1 MGRQYLRASA
11 VLLLGLFLMAALPPQ
26 AAANPIQFVADQRIN
41 TLNLDA
47 GETYTASLMV
57 EPDTYT
63 MVSVDCNS
71 CEITLAHDE
80 ASTTDGQQVVLF
92 TGDATE
98 LNLTLSTSVDET
110 VRVSLAKNI
119 SDTNPTIRPSPSTT
133 VVSQEIGRCVNASMC
148 MDTARDTLAGIEN
161 DELSNLHHSGIL
173 DSEHDEYVTINVS
186 IGDTLEWQW
195 LESTDDVNLQMYF
208 QNSTTE
214 TLLGN
219 EHHLLDAFSELSAQA
234 PSSAWWTAPDNGRFI
249 ARLGT
254 SVGPTLWSAHLYMF
268 EAQPTT
274 PLIGHDLHHG
284 WEVLGHNSTV
294 APFDWNDTRSLDLHT
309 RLGAVTLQVDQL
321 LNGNWVQGVQHTL
334 IEGES
339 LRTYPYPGV
348 DGGRVI
354 ISQTQAFG
362 VEVTIHDFSD
372 VNGMEAP
379 SFLPPWSEENNASWP
394 LLNLTSSLEA
404 QFTLGVHDT
413 VDTYRME
420 VDGWMDSIHFLQF
433 TVEGNISDLELQ
445 VWDIDQTTGEVL
457 NTDITRPAADQ
468 LKLGL
473 QVGRGTQYLQL
484 RFQNASDVTQH
495 NWGEDVPAHTYRITS
510 TYALVDEGDEP
521 WFPPSEDAVFW
532 GGFARW
538 FLGALFLI
546 PVLYLAIDIKRAKD
560 FGREISEKKERLAW
574 YSARLDAGELNVKS
588 SQKDIAR
595 ALHAVAQLEWED
607 GMDAWGEPTL
617 HHRTEHLAM
626 AVWRVDQRLA
636 KVEGSWPLVIGIHV
650 IEGDWELA
658 ALRFDAPDGAAY
670 EVVSV
675 EPRFLHQGEEIFLDA
690 LGQGHRTFL
699 MVELNGN
706 APSVDIEL
714 NGRINQQPFAARIP
728 ETLARALEE
737 S

>member
-11 VLLLGLFLMAALPPQ
+11 FLLLGLFLMAALPLQ
-26 AAANPIQFVADQRIN
+26 VAATAIEFEAEQRVN
-41 TLNLDA
+41 TLNLAA
-47 GETYTASLMV
+47 GETYAASIVV
-57 EPDTYT
+57 EPNTST
-63 MVSVDCNS
+63 MVSVDCDA
-71 CEITLAHDE
+71 CEVTLEHE
-80 ASTTDGQQVVLF
+80 NASTSDNHRVVLF
-92 TGDATE
+92 TEDTNE
-98 LNLTLSTSVDET
+98 VTLILSSTVDET
-110 VRVSLAKNI
+110 VHFSLAKNI
-119 SDTNPTIRPSPSTT
+119 SDTNPTLRPSPATT
-133 VVSQEIGRCVNASMC
+133 GTPQRVGNCGNASMC
-148 MDTARDTLAGIEN
+148 MDTARGTLTGVESYDLA
-161 DELSNLHHSGIL
+161 NLYHSGIL
-173 DSEHDEYVTINVS
+173 DSEHDEYIIINVS
-186 IGDTLEWQW
+186 SGDTLEWKW
-195 LESTDDVNLQMYF
+195 LESTGDLNLQMYF
-208 QNSTTE
+208 QDDTTE
-214 TLLGN
+214 TLLDN
-219 EHHLLDAFSELSAQA
+219 VHHLDDAFSELSAQTPA
-234 PSSAWWTAPDNGRFI
+234 SSWWTAADDGRFV

-254 SVGPTLWSAHLYMF
+254 SVAPTYWSAHLFLF

-274 PLIGHDLHHG
+274 PLIGHDLLNG
-284 WEVLGHNSTV
+284 REVLGHNSTLV
-294 APFDWNDTRSLDLHT
+294 PLDWQDTHHMDLDSQ
-309 RLGAVTLQVDQL
+309 LGDVHLQVDQL
-321 LNGNWVQGVQHTL
+321 LNGNWVEGEEHHL
-334 IEGES
+334 LAGES

-348 DGGRVI
+348 DAGRVI
-354 ISQTQAFG
+354 ISKTPVFA
-362 VEVTIHDFSD
+362 VEFTMHDFSD
-372 VNGMEAP
+372 FEGLEAP
-379 SFLPPWSEENNASWP
+379 SVLPASLNESNASWP
-394 LLNLTSSLEA
+394 LLNLTSSLEGE
-404 QFTLGVHDT
+404 FTLGVHDT

-420 VDGWMDSIHFLQF
+420 VDGWMDSIHFIQF

-484 RFQNASDVTQH
+484 RFQNASDVTPH
-495 NWGEDVPAHTYRITS
+495 LWGEDVPAHSYRITS
-510 TYALVDEGDEP
+510 TYALVDEGEEP

-546 PVLYLAIDIKRAKD
+546 PVLYLAIDIKRAND
-560 FGREISEKKERLAW
+560 FGREIIEKKERLAW
-574 YSARLDAGELNVKS
+574 YTARLDSGELNVKS

-607 GMDAWGEPTL
+607 GLDAWGEPTL
-617 HHRTEHLAM
+617 HHRTENLAL

-675 EPRFLHQGEEIFLDA
+675 EPRFLHQGEEVFLDA
-690 LGQGHRTFL
+690 LSEGHRTFL
-699 MVELNGN
+699 MIGLQGS

-714 NGRINQQPFAARIP
+714 NGRINNQPFAARIP
-728 ETLARALEE
+728 ETLARSLEE